1 MTINYTTLLGLALP
15 VTGTES
21 GTWGDDVSLGI
32 TQYLDTVIAGTNNIT
47 NDSDITLTITNGSS
61 SGSNIVA
68 SPNSTTAQYMQL
80 LCTGAR
86 TANRNINAPN
96 SSKMYI
102 VNNATTGGYSIT
114 LRGTTGPTTGV
125 TVINGEKCVVYWSTV
140 ANDFIKITSSV
151 VSNLTGILPLPNG
164 GTNAN
169 LTASN
174 GGIVYSNASQMQI
187 LSGTA
192 TANQII
198 LSGSSTTP
206 SWSTAT
212 YPATTTINQLLYS
225 SASNTITGLA
235 TVAAAVLTTVSSVP
249 TWANQLSLALGGTN
263 ANLTASAGAIAYSGA
278 SALALNTAG
287 TSGQALLSGGT
298 GAPTFGTLGLTYG
311 GTNATLTA
319 SNGGIVYSTASALG
333 ILSGTATAGQLL
345 ASGSSTTPAWTT
357 STFPTSTV
365 AINSLLYAS
374 SANTWAALAT
384 ANSSVLTTN
393 SSGVP
398 SWAALSTI
406 GVTSFSAGTTGFT
419 PSSGTTGA
427 ITLAGTLSAAN
438 GGTGVAN
445 NAAST
450 LTITGNFGTTL
461 TVSGTTSLTLPTSGT
476 VTALGNTT
484 TGSGTTLVLSTAP
497 TFTTSITTPLV
508 YGGTTASSSLTFQ
521 STSGVGT
528 SDSILFKVGNAG
540 ATTAISIATTG
551 IVSLPTTGA
560 LLLPKGTT
568 AQEPTGVAGYL
579 RFNTDT
585 TQFEGYNGSA
595 WASVGGAA
603 LSNDTTSTT
612 AYYPLFAHATSGT
625 ALTIY
630 TSNTQYTF
638 KPSTGELTA
647 PEVISS
653 NGFMINGTT
662 VSTSYTIASGNNA
675 FSVGPVTVNT
685 GVSVTVSSGQRWVV
699 I

>member
-32 TQYLDTVIAGTNNIT
+32 TQYVDAALAGTNNIT

-151 VSNLTGILPLPNG
+151 VSNLTGILPLANG

-398 SWAALSTI
+398 TWATLASI
-406 GVTSFSAGTTGFT
+406 GVTSISFGTTGLT
-419 PSSGTTGA
+419 PNTATGGA
-427 ITLAGTLSAAN
+427 ITVAGTLITSNGGTGLTTYTAGDITYYATGTALSKLGIGTSGYLLTSTGSAPQWTQTLGVAN
-438 GGTGVAN
+438 GGTGLNTLATGSLVYGAGTS
-445 NAAST
+445 AFST
-450 LTITGNFGTTL
+450 LAIGTAGQILTVNPGATAPQWTSLTSVAVSSISFGTTGL
-461 TVSGTTSLTLPTSGT
+461 TPSTATNGAVTVAGTLALASGGTGATTVSGAQSNLQVDPAGT
-476 VTALGNTT
+476 AVALAIALG
-484 TGSGTTLVLSTAP
+484 
-497 TFTTSITTPLV
+497 
-508 YGGTTASSSLTFQ
+508 
-521 STSGVGT
+521 
-528 SDSILFKVGNAG
+528 
-540 ATTAISIATTG
+540 
-551 IVSLPTTGA
+551 
-560 LLLPKGTT
+560 
-568 AQEPTGVAGYL
+568 
-579 RFNTDT
+579 
-585 TQFEGYNGSA
+585 
-595 WASVGGAA
+595 
-603 LSNDTTSTT
+603 
-612 AYYPLFAHATSGT
+612 
-625 ALTIY
+625 
-630 TSNTQYTF
+630 
-638 KPSTGELTA
+638 
-647 PEVISS
+647 
-653 NGFMINGTT
+653 
-662 VSTSYTIASGNNA
+662 
-675 FSVGPVTVNT
+675 
-685 GVSVTVSSGQRWVV
+685 
-699 I
+699 

>member
-47 NDSDITLTITNGSS
+47 NDSDITLTITNGNS

-151 VSNLTGILPLPNG
+151 VSNLTGILPLANG

-169 LTASN
+169 L
-174 GGIVYSNASQMQI
+174 M
-187 LSGTA
+187 
-192 TANQII
+192 
-198 LSGSSTTP
+198 
-206 SWSTAT
+206 
-212 YPATTTINQLLYS
+212 
-225 SASNTITGLA
+225 
-235 TVAAAVLTTVSSVP
+235 
-249 TWANQLSLALGGTN
+249 
-263 ANLTASAGAIAYSGA
+263 ASAGAIAYSGA

-419 PSSGTTGA
+419 PSSGTAGA

-540 ATTAISIATTG
+540 ATTAISVATTG

-638 KPSTGELTA
+638 KPSTGELIA

-685 GVSVTVSSGQRWVV
+685 GVSVTVSSGQRWVIV
-699 I
+699 